1 MKAVASSIA
10 CSILLS
16 ACAGPSARVAAAP
29 SPAALAASA
38 AVAEQIRRC
47 YRAPR
52 VPSSGRNIVTRLFA
66 RYTADGMLVGVPL
79 LVSQQG
85 LTSESEPYASRMA
98 EAAKLAVM
106 RCSRVRLPE
115 ELGTRRGSD
124 FVLTFSP
131 RRSA

>member
-1 MKAVASSIA
+1 MNAIIPMALLA
-10 CSILLS
+10 LPLS
-16 ACAGPSARVAAAP
+16 ACARPADSVRPP
-29 SPAALAASA
+29 SPSALAASA
-38 AVAEQIRRC
+38 AVAEQVRRC

-52 VPSSGRNIVTRLFA
+52 VPSAGRNIVTRLFA

-85 LTSESEPYASRMA
+85 LTSESERYASRMA

-115 ELGTRRGSD
+115 DRGRRRGSD